1 MANVYLLV
9 AVSKRSIIIDALLSK
24 IHRET
29 REIFQI
35 SFEICRHIRNYMYN
49 LHGITYTFSSSNV
62 LKILFLFFGPVSRP
76 KVEKSIR
83 LFSTLHAVLLYTY
96 IYIFTINFFR
106 LINSSSR

>member
-62 LKILFLFFGPVSRP
+62 LKILFPFFGLVSRP

-83 LFSTLHAVLLYTY
+83 LFLTLHAVLLYTY
-96 IYIFTINFFR
+96 IYIYNRFFQIN
-106 LINSSSR
+106 